1 MSNITSEH
9 VHMAQTFVE
18 CGIEK
23 TDPEVRCGLD
33 SAMVESTD
41 DPAEVTCPECL
52 EALGAMS
59 EITSEMLAK
68 WKAYAEQEK
77 AEGYFEGGCDSVLA
91 LTAEVERLRAELGM
105 HIGIAASAIY
115 HGAKSSAERQW
126 RPMETA
132 PRDDNAEVLV
142 AFKATGYVTMAVW
155 RRHEESWL
163 YFNDYKDEGELR
175 SCDDADLGGW
185 LPLPKPPEK
194 KS

>member
-126 RPMETA
+126 QPMEKCPSGTWVLIFCSNYQRA
-132 PRDDNAEVLV
+132 RIAIHRWDGWQAKDDLV
-142 AFKATGYVTMAVW
+142 
-155 RRHEESWL
+155 
-163 YFNDYKDEGELR
+163 
-175 SCDDADLGGW
+175 DDVEPTHW
-185 LPLPKPPEK
+185 MPLPKPPEK